1 MNAPRSALAGNGVR
15 RAGLAYLTAGFVVFL
30 LMGLLGLVMRL
41 VQAGWVPLAPEW
53 FYRVMT
59 LHGSGMI
66 AGIMLAAMGGYAAA
80 LGAQAPLAARW
91 LWVAFGVYLLGALLV
106 ILATT
111 VGKLATGWTV
121 LYPLPFEG
129 KSWGLRAAATM
140 YAGYALVGAGFLVYC
155 LSVLVATSKAAGGLR
170 RALAWEYLFSGGR
183 SGSDRLPTPVALVG
197 TVVALDGI
205 LAVAFGVAYLLGP
218 FLGTGPLGERMDPL
232 LAKNILM
239 VFGHTFANL
248 TIYLAAGT
256 LYATLPHYTGREWKT
271 SWPLALALNLVIVLV
286 LMPVFHH
293 LYQDFAQPVALQ
305 YVGQIGSYAVG
316 IPAVVVTIL
325 GALALVYRSPF
336 KWAVPSILIALGL
349 WGWVFGGIGAVLDG
363 TIGINQVMHNTLW
376 VPAHFHTYYI
386 LGALAFVVGYY
397 FHLTAELSGRPE
409 SATSRLMAWVFG
421 VGAAGFL
428 MMFFIS
434 GANSVPRRFAVH
446 LPEWQRYARI
456 AALFVVAEAV
466 GLAWIAFDI
475 LARIVPAWRRET
487 P

>member
-1 MNAPRSALAGNGVR
+1 MNAQPSALAGNGVG
-15 RAGLAYLTAGFVVFL
+15 RAALGYLTAGFIVFL
-30 LMGLLGLVMRL
+30 LMGLLGLLMRL
-41 VQAGWVPLAPEW
+41 VQAGWLPLAPEW

-66 AGIMLAAMGGYAAA
+66 AGVMLAAMGGYAAA
-80 LGAQAPLAARW
+80 LGAQAPLSPRW
-91 LWVAFGVYLLGALLV
+91 LWTACMVYLLGASLV
-106 ILATT
+106 ILATMA
-111 VGKLATGWTV
+111 GKLATGWTV

-129 KSWGLRAAATM
+129 KSWGLGAAAAM
-140 YAGYALVGAGFLVYC
+140 YGGYALVAVGFLIYC
-155 LSVLVATSKAAGGLR
+155 LQVLVATSRAAGGMS
-170 RALAWEYLFSGGR
+170 RALAWEYLFSGGKR
-183 SGSDRLPTPVALVG
+183 GSDRLPTPVALVG

-205 LAVAFGVAYLLGP
+205 LAVAFGAVYLLWP
-218 FLGTGPLGERMDPL
+218 FIGTGPWGERMDPL

-256 LYATLPHYTGREWKT
+256 LYATLPRYTGREWKT

-305 YVGQIGSYAVG
+305 YIGQIGSYAVG

-325 GALALVYRSPF
+325 GALALVYRSQF
-336 KWAVPSILIALGL
+336 TWAVPSVLITLGL

-386 LGALAFVVGYY
+386 LGAVSFVMAYY
-397 FHLTAELSGRPE
+397 FHLTVELSGRPE
-409 SATSRLMAWVFG
+409 TATSRLMAWVFG
-421 VGAAGFL
+421 IGAAGFL
-428 MMFFIS
+428 LMFFVS
-434 GANSVPRRFAVH
+434 GANSVPRRFAMH
-446 LPEWQRYARI
+446 LPEWQGYARV
-456 AALFVVAEAV
+456 AAAFVVAEAI
-466 GLAWIAFDI
+466 GLAWIAVGI
-475 LARIVPAWRRET
+475 LQRLVPAWRAKSA
-487 P
+487 